1 MWYTIILLK
10 IISML
15 YTVEALVK
23 KSVIIGAGCL
33 QEYYCSVPLVE

>member
-1 MWYTIILLK
+1 MF
-10 IISML
+10 

-23 KSVIIGAGCL
+23 KSVITGADCL

>member
-1 MWYTIILLK
+1 MF
-10 IISML
+10 

-23 KSVIIGAGCL
+23 KNVVIGAGCV